1 MIDLS
6 SSTEPSLGIAAL
18 VLAEIRPLAD
28 RHDVPLM
35 VVGATARDILAA
47 ATVGAPPARA
57 TRDVDVAVAVASWA
71 TFDTMT
77 SCLTP
82 DGHARHRFR
91 VSGVPLDVVPFGGV
105 ETHGRMLDWG
115 DGTRMSALGLRE
127 AHAKAE
133 TVVLPGGL
141 DVLVPTVAGLTVL
154 KLCAWSERRRETR
167 RDAVDIQTILDWQ
180 TSGRLLDAAYDDVA
194 VLEAYDFDPELA
206 STHRLGR
213 CMADLLGPK
222 TGSIAQLLD
231 DEAVARL
238 VADMPSTVANQR
250 DRVLAL
256 RRGLSDGSPA

>member
-18 VLAEIRPLAD
+18 VLAEIQPLAD
-28 RHDVPLM
+28 RHSVPLM

-47 ATVGAPPARA
+47 ATVGTQPARA

-71 TFDTMT
+71 AFRTMA
-77 SCLTP
+77 SHLTP
-82 DGHARHRFR
+82 DGRARHRFR

-105 ETHGRMLDWG
+105 ETRGRVLDWG

-133 TVVLPGGL
+133 TVLLPGGL
-141 DVLVPTVAGLTVL
+141 EVLVPTVAGLTVL
-154 KLCAWSERRRETR
+154 KLCAWSERRLETR
-167 RDAVDIQTILDWQ
+167 RDAVDLQTILDWQ
-180 TSGRLLDAAYDDVA
+180 TSGPILDAAYDDVA
-194 VLEAYDFDPELA
+194 VLESYDFDPELA
-206 STHRLGR
+206 SIHRLGR
-213 CMADLLGPK
+213 CMAELLDQEA
-222 TGSIAQLLD
+222 GSIAALLD

-250 DRVLAL
+250 HRVLAL
-256 RRGLSDGSPA
+256 RRGLSDGTPA